1 MLTRDG
7 ELTLL
12 TLLGEGEGPSAAGHQ
27 LLSALG
33 SRVQAP
39 DIRWDGPRPGQM
51 AGQQLPPGDRQNQR
65 SPPPAVKGV
74 EVAEKEQVTKP
85 PFVRRPDPTSLPTP
99 APPSEG

>member
-39 DIRWDGPRPGQM
+39 DIRRDGPRPGQV
-51 AGQQLPPGDRQNQR
+51 AGQQLPPVTDKTSG
-65 SPPPAVKGV
+65 PPAGG
-74 EVAEKEQVTKP
+74 
-85 PFVRRPDPTSLPTP
+85 
-99 APPSEG
+99 EGGRSG